1 MDTSSSPL
9 IGLDQ
14 FLEKVTEIQQL
25 NQSWKDNLER
35 MRKNHRNLLSIGWSQ
50 KSREQQTSQLETLK
64 SQNKEYQKTISEV
77 CHFIYFISIHLSLNH
92 FTGIKTR
99 LVQALFYTT

>member
-25 NQSWKDNLER
+25 NQSWEENLKR
-35 MRKNHRNLLSIGWSQ
+35 MENNHRNLLSVGWSK
-50 KSREQQTSQLETLK
+50 KSREQQASQLETLK
-64 SQNKEYQKTISEV
+64 SQNKEYQNTISEV
-77 CHFIYFISIHLSLNH
+77 CHFIYFILIHLSLNH

-99 LVQALFYTT
+99 LVEALF